1 MGNRDRIIIAAKE
14 LFNLY
19 GSSNI
24 GTNKIAAHLGISPG
38 NLYYHFKNREE
49 IIRTIFPEISDATDA
64 ALTLPSRSG
73 LSPEDFG
80 DLMVNWIQL
89 VWKYRFFYGNLV
101 ALLRKDDLLKEL
113 YMERRDKTLSI
124 MQTAILA
131 YSHQSSENNIKFSE
145 EDAGKLA
152 KNIWIVA
159 LNWIG
164 FLQVEKEDQDITFTD
179 LLAGAYQIFALMEPY
194 LDQPTIFTVQSQIQS
209 RLEAIK

>member
-1 MGNRDRIIIAAKE
+1 MGNRDRVIGAAKE

-19 GSSNI
+19 GSSNV

-64 ALTLPSRSG
+64 ALALPSGRPI
-73 LSPEDFG
+73 SPEDFG
-80 DLMVNWIQL
+80 DIMVNWIQL

-124 MQTAILA
+124 MQTAFLA
-131 YSHQSSENNIKFSE
+131 YSRQDTEKSVQFSE
-145 EDAGKLA
+145 DSARKLA

-179 LLAGAYQIFALMEPY
+179 LLAGAYQIFALLEPY
-194 LDQPTIFTVQSQIQS
+194 LDQPTIITVQSQIQS